1 MIKEKIYYYIRFK
14 LESPLSVG
22 NGDDNLTD
30 HDCVRNSNG
39 DLFIPAT
46 SIAGAFSHYLND
58 EQRKIFAP
66 KEETEKSI
74 REKRKEKEKEYEYFQ
89 SPYFISDAILVN
101 SNINMSIRDGVKLTE
116 NKTAEKSAKYN
127 FEVIETGA
135 EFDFR
140 IELTIRDGDNAD
152 KMKEIV
158 DILLNGFNSGE
169 IVLGLKSKRGY
180 GKVSLIDIRK
190 RSFEKN
196 IDDLLKFDKYSIAN
210 YENYSPKEQNSNKNY
225 DYIELSLEQIGGLSI
240 RRYSSR
246 AGEADFE
253 HIKSNGTPVI
263 PGTSW
268 AGLIRG
274 QVERYVNLIEN
285 QFNIKLDVN
294 LDYWFGREKQKNS
307 EAVAS
312 NIIVEESI
320 IENSKEITLTRNKID
335 RFSGGASD
343 RALFT
348 EKAVFNG
355 TTKLGIKIKKGITYK
370 DNELQED
377 STKSTKNSKVENNS
391 KIVGLIA
398 LVLKDIDNGLIA
410 LGGQTSIG
418 RGIFKI
424 QSCKLNNEELNLDK
438 KVENIIG
445 GE

>member
-30 HDCVRNSNG
+30 HDCIRNSNG

-46 SIAGAFSHYLND
+46 SIAGVFSHYLNE
-58 EQRKIFAP
+58 EQRNLFAP
-66 KEETEKSI
+66 KIETEKSI
-74 REKRKEKEKEYEYFQ
+74 REKRKEKEYEYFQ

-101 SNINMSIRDGVKLTE
+101 SNVNMSIRDGVKLTE

-158 DILLNGFNSGE
+158 DFLLNGFNSGE

-180 GKVSLIDIRK
+180 GKASLIRVYKKSFDNDID
-190 RSFEKN
+190 S
-196 IDDLLKFDKYSIAN
+196 LLKFNKYN
-210 YENYSPKEQNSNKNY
+210 VKNY
-225 DYIELSLEQIGGLSI
+225 DEYILKQENLNKNFDYLEVELEQIGGLSI
-240 RRYSSR
+240 RRYSSK

-285 QFNIKLDVN
+285 QFNTKLDVN
-294 LDYWFGREKQKNS
+294 LDHWFGREKQKNS

-320 IENSKEITLTRNKID
+320 IEHSKEITLTRNKID
-335 RFSGGASD
+335 RFSGGASN

-355 TTKLGIKIKKGITYK
+355 TTKLGIKIKKGITYYK

-410 LGGQTSIG
+410 LGGQTSVG

>member
-30 HDCVRNSNG
+30 HDCIRNSNG

-46 SIAGAFSHYLND
+46 SIAGVFSHYLNE
-58 EQRKIFAP
+58 EQRNLFAP
-66 KEETEKSI
+66 KSNN
-74 REKRKEKEKEYEYFQ
+74 EYLQ
-89 SPYFISDAILVN
+89 SPYFISDAILTS
-101 SNINMSIRDGVKLTE
+101 SNVNMSIRDGVKLTE

-158 DILLNGFNSGE
+158 DFLLNGFNSGE

-180 GKVSLIDIRK
+180 GKVSLIRVYKKSFDNDID
-190 RSFEKN
+190 S
-196 IDDLLKFDKYSIAN
+196 LLKFNKYN
-210 YENYSPKEQNSNKNY
+210 VKNY
-225 DYIELSLEQIGGLSI
+225 DEYILKQENLNKNFDYLEVELEQIGGLSI
-240 RRYSSR
+240 RRYSSK

-253 HIKSNGTPVI
+253 HIKSSGTPVI

-268 AGLIRG
+268 AGLIRS
-274 QVERYVNLIEN
+274 QVQRYVNLIEN
-285 QFNIKLDVN
+285 QFNTKLDVN
-294 LDYWFGREKQKNS
+294 LDHWFGREKQKNS

-312 NIIVEESI
+312 NIIIEESI

-377 STKSTKNSKVENNS
+377 STKSTEYSKVENNS

-410 LGGQTSIG
+410 LGGQTSVG

>member
-30 HDCVRNSNG
+30 HDCIRNSNG

-46 SIAGAFSHYLND
+46 SIAGVFSHYLNE
-58 EQRKIFAP
+58 EQRNLFAP
-66 KEETEKSI
+66 KSNN
-74 REKRKEKEKEYEYFQ
+74 EYLQ
-89 SPYFISDAILVN
+89 SPYFISDAILTS
-101 SNINMSIRDGVKLTE
+101 SNVNMSIRDGVKLTE

-158 DILLNGFNSGE
+158 DFLLNGFNSGE

-180 GKVSLIDIRK
+180 GKVSLIRVYKKSFDNDID
-190 RSFEKN
+190 S
-196 IDDLLKFDKYSIAN
+196 LLKFNKYN
-210 YENYSPKEQNSNKNY
+210 VKNY
-225 DYIELSLEQIGGLSI
+225 DEYILKQENLNKNFDYLEVELEQIGGLSI
-240 RRYSSR
+240 RRYSSK

-253 HIKSNGTPVI
+253 HIKSSGTPVI

-268 AGLIRG
+268 AGLIRS
-274 QVERYVNLIEN
+274 QVQRYVNLIEN
-285 QFNIKLDVN
+285 QFNTKLDVN
-294 LDYWFGREKQKNS
+294 LDHWFGREKQKNS

-312 NIIVEESI
+312 NIIIEESI
-320 IENSKEITLTRNKID
+320 IENSKEITLTRNKIN

-348 EKAVFNG
+348 EKAIFNG

-377 STKSTKNSKVENNS
+377 STKSTEYSKVENNS

-410 LGGQTSIG
+410 LGGQTSVG

>member
-30 HDCVRNSNG
+30 HDCIRNSNG

-46 SIAGAFSHYLND
+46 SIAGVFSHYLNE
-58 EQRKIFAP
+58 EQRNLFAP
-66 KEETEKSI
+66 KSNN
-74 REKRKEKEKEYEYFQ
+74 EYLQ
-89 SPYFISDAILVN
+89 SPYFISDAILTS
-101 SNINMSIRDGVKLTE
+101 SNVNMSIRDGVKLTE

-158 DILLNGFNSGE
+158 DFLLNGFNSGE

-180 GKVSLIDIRK
+180 GKVSLIRVYKKSFDNDID
-190 RSFEKN
+190 S
-196 IDDLLKFDKYSIAN
+196 LLKFNKYN
-210 YENYSPKEQNSNKNY
+210 VKNY
-225 DYIELSLEQIGGLSI
+225 DEYILKQENLNKNFDYLEVELEQIGGLSI
-240 RRYSSR
+240 RRYSSK

-253 HIKSNGTPVI
+253 HIKSSGTPVI

-268 AGLIRG
+268 AGLIRS
-274 QVERYVNLIEN
+274 QVQRYVNLIEN
-285 QFNIKLDVN
+285 QFNTKLDVN
-294 LDYWFGREKQKNS
+294 LDHWFGREKQKNS

-312 NIIVEESI
+312 NIIIEESI

-377 STKSTKNSKVENNS
+377 STKSTEY
-391 KIVGLIA
+391 
-398 LVLKDIDNGLIA
+398 
-410 LGGQTSIG
+410 
-418 RGIFKI
+418 
-424 QSCKLNNEELNLDK
+424 
-438 KVENIIG
+438 
-445 GE
+445 

>member
-30 HDCVRNSNG
+30 HDCIRNSNG

-46 SIAGAFSHYLND
+46 SIAGVFSHYLNE
-58 EQRKIFAP
+58 EQRNLFAP
-66 KEETEKSI
+66 KSNN
-74 REKRKEKEKEYEYFQ
+74 EYLQ
-89 SPYFISDAILVN
+89 SPYFISDAILAS
-101 SNINMSIRDGVKLTE
+101 SNVNMSIRDGVKLTE

-158 DILLNGFNSGE
+158 DFLLNGFNSGE

-180 GKVSLIDIRK
+180 GKVSLIRVYKKSFDNDID
-190 RSFEKN
+190 S
-196 IDDLLKFDKYSIAN
+196 LLKFNKYN
-210 YENYSPKEQNSNKNY
+210 VKNY
-225 DYIELSLEQIGGLSI
+225 DEYILKQENLNKNFDYLEVELEQIGGLSI

-294 LDYWFGREKQKNS
+294 LDHWFGREKHKNS

-320 IENSKEITLTRNKID
+320 IENSKEITLTRNKIN

-348 EKAVFNG
+348 EKAIFNG

-370 DNELQED
+370 DNKLQED

-410 LGGQTSIG
+410 LGGQTSVG

-438 KVENIIG
+438 KIENIIG

>member
-30 HDCVRNSNG
+30 HDCIRNSNG

-46 SIAGAFSHYLND
+46 SIAGVFSHYLNE
-58 EQRKIFAP
+58 EQRNLFAP
-66 KEETEKSI
+66 KSNN
-74 REKRKEKEKEYEYFQ
+74 EYLQ
-89 SPYFISDAILVN
+89 SPYFISDAILTS
-101 SNINMSIRDGVKLTE
+101 SNVNMSIRDGVKLTE

-158 DILLNGFNSGE
+158 DFLLNGFNSGE

-180 GKVSLIDIRK
+180 GKVSLIRVYKKSFDNDID
-190 RSFEKN
+190 S
-196 IDDLLKFDKYSIAN
+196 LLKFNKYN
-210 YENYSPKEQNSNKNY
+210 VKNY
-225 DYIELSLEQIGGLSI
+225 DEYILKQENLNKNFDYLEVELEQIGGLSI

-268 AGLIRG
+268 AGLIRS
-274 QVERYVNLIEN
+274 QVQRYVNLIEN
-285 QFNIKLDVN
+285 QFNTKLDVN
-294 LDYWFGREKQKNS
+294 LDHWFGREKHKNS

-377 STKSTKNSKVENNS
+377 STKSTEYSKVENNS

-410 LGGQTSIG
+410 LGGQTSVG

>member
-30 HDCVRNSNG
+30 HDCIRNSNG

-46 SIAGAFSHYLND
+46 SIAGVFSHYLNE
-58 EQRKIFAP
+58 EQRNLFAP
-66 KEETEKSI
+66 KSNN
-74 REKRKEKEKEYEYFQ
+74 EYLQ
-89 SPYFISDAILVN
+89 SPYFISDAILTS
-101 SNINMSIRDGVKLTE
+101 SNVNMSIRDGVKLTE

-152 KMKEIV
+152 KMKKIV

-180 GKVSLIDIRK
+180 GKVSLIRVYKKSFDNDID
-190 RSFEKN
+190 S
-196 IDDLLKFDKYSIAN
+196 LLKFNKYN
-210 YENYSPKEQNSNKNY
+210 VKNY
-225 DYIELSLEQIGGLSI
+225 DEYILKQENLNKNFDYLEVELEQIGGLSI
-240 RRYSSR
+240 RRYSSK

-285 QFNIKLDVN
+285 QFNTKLDVN
-294 LDYWFGREKQKNS
+294 LDHWFGREKQKNS

-320 IENSKEITLTRNKID
+320 IEHSKEITLTRNKID
-335 RFSGGASD
+335 RFSGGASN

-377 STKSTKNSKVENNS
+377 STKSTEYSKVENNS

-410 LGGQTSIG
+410 LGGQTSVG

>member
-30 HDCVRNSNG
+30 HDCIRNSNG

-46 SIAGAFSHYLND
+46 SIAGVFSHYLNE
-58 EQRKIFAP
+58 EQRNLFAP
-66 KEETEKSI
+66 KSNN
-74 REKRKEKEKEYEYFQ
+74 EYLQ
-89 SPYFISDAILVN
+89 SPYFISDAILTS
-101 SNINMSIRDGVKLTE
+101 SNVNMSIRDGVKLTE

-158 DILLNGFNSGE
+158 DFLLNGFNSGE

-180 GKVSLIDIRK
+180 GKVSLIRVYKKSFDNDID
-190 RSFEKN
+190 S
-196 IDDLLKFDKYSIAN
+196 LLKFNKYN
-210 YENYSPKEQNSNKNY
+210 VKNY
-225 DYIELSLEQIGGLSI
+225 DEYILKQENLNKNFDYLEVELEQIGGLSI

-294 LDYWFGREKQKNS
+294 LDHWFGREKHRNS

-377 STKSTKNSKVENNS
+377 STKSTEYSKVENNS

-410 LGGQTSIG
+410 LGGQTSVG

>member
-30 HDCVRNSNG
+30 HDCIRNSNG

-46 SIAGAFSHYLND
+46 SIAGVFSHYLNE
-58 EQRKIFAP
+58 EQRNLFAP
-66 KEETEKSI
+66 KSNN
-74 REKRKEKEKEYEYFQ
+74 EYLQ
-89 SPYFISDAILVN
+89 SPYFISDAILTS
-101 SNINMSIRDGVKLTE
+101 SNVNMSIRDGVKLTE

-180 GKVSLIDIRK
+180 GKVSLIRVYKKSFDNDID
-190 RSFEKN
+190 S
-196 IDDLLKFDKYSIAN
+196 LLKFNKYN
-210 YENYSPKEQNSNKNY
+210 VKNY
-225 DYIELSLEQIGGLSI
+225 DEYILKQENLNKNFDFLEVELEQIGGLSI

-294 LDYWFGREKQKNS
+294 LDHWFGREKHKNS

-320 IENSKEITLTRNKID
+320 IENSKEITLTRNKIN

-348 EKAVFNG
+348 EKAIFNG

-370 DNELQED
+370 DNKLQED

-410 LGGQTSIG
+410 LGGQTSVG

>member
-30 HDCVRNSNG
+30 HDCIRNSNG

-46 SIAGAFSHYLND
+46 SIAGVFSHYLNE
-58 EQRKIFAP
+58 EQRNLFAP
-66 KEETEKSI
+66 KSNN
-74 REKRKEKEKEYEYFQ
+74 EYLQ
-89 SPYFISDAILVN
+89 SPYFISDAILAS
-101 SNINMSIRDGVKLTE
+101 SNVNMSIRDGVKLTE

-152 KMKEIV
+152 KTKEIV

-180 GKVSLIDIRK
+180 GKVSLIRVYKKSFDNDID
-190 RSFEKN
+190 S
-196 IDDLLKFDKYSIAN
+196 LLKFNKYN
-210 YENYSPKEQNSNKNY
+210 VKNY
-225 DYIELSLEQIGGLSI
+225 DEYILKQENLNKNFDYLEVELEQIGGLSI
-240 RRYSSR
+240 RRYSSK

-253 HIKSNGTPVI
+253 HIKSSGTPVI

-268 AGLIRG
+268 AGLIRS
-274 QVERYVNLIEN
+274 QVQRYVNLIEN
-285 QFNIKLDVN
+285 QFNTKLDVN
-294 LDYWFGREKQKNS
+294 LDHWFGREKQKNS

-312 NIIVEESI
+312 NIIIEESI

-377 STKSTKNSKVENNS
+377 STKSTEYSKVENNS

-410 LGGQTSIG
+410 LGGQTSVG

>member
-30 HDCVRNSNG
+30 HDCIRNSNG

-46 SIAGAFSHYLND
+46 SIAGVFSHYLNE
-58 EQRKIFAP
+58 EQRNLFAP
-66 KEETEKSI
+66 KSNN
-74 REKRKEKEKEYEYFQ
+74 EYLQ
-89 SPYFISDAILVN
+89 SPYFISDAILTS
-101 SNINMSIRDGVKLTE
+101 SNVNMSIRDGVKLTE

-158 DILLNGFNSGE
+158 DFLLNGFNSGE

-180 GKVSLIDIRK
+180 GKVSLIRVYKKSFDNDID
-190 RSFEKN
+190 S
-196 IDDLLKFDKYSIAN
+196 LLKFNKYN
-210 YENYSPKEQNSNKNY
+210 VKNY
-225 DYIELSLEQIGGLSI
+225 DEYILKQENLNKNFDYLEVELEQIGGLSI
-240 RRYSSR
+240 RRYSSK

-253 HIKSNGTPVI
+253 HIKSSGTPVI

-268 AGLIRG
+268 AGLIRS
-274 QVERYVNLIEN
+274 QVQRYVNLIEN
-285 QFNIKLDVN
+285 QFNTKLDVN
-294 LDYWFGREKQKNS
+294 LDHWFGREKQKNS

-320 IENSKEITLTRNKID
+320 IEHSKEITLTRNKIN

-348 EKAVFNG
+348 EKAIFNG

-377 STKSTKNSKVENNS
+377 STKSTEYSKVENNS

-410 LGGQTSIG
+410 LGGQTSVG

>member
-30 HDCVRNSNG
+30 HDCIRNSNG

-46 SIAGAFSHYLND
+46 SIAGVFSHYLNE
-58 EQRKIFAP
+58 EQRNLFAP
-66 KEETEKSI
+66 KSNN
-74 REKRKEKEKEYEYFQ
+74 EYLQ
-89 SPYFISDAILVN
+89 SPYFISDAILAS
-101 SNINMSIRDGVKLTE
+101 SNVNMSIRDGVKLTE

-152 KMKEIV
+152 KMKKIV

-180 GKVSLIDIRK
+180 GKVSLIRVYKKSFDNDID
-190 RSFEKN
+190 S
-196 IDDLLKFDKYSIAN
+196 LLKFNKYN
-210 YENYSPKEQNSNKNY
+210 VKNY
-225 DYIELSLEQIGGLSI
+225 DEYILKQENLNKNFDYLEVELEQIGGLSI
-240 RRYSSR
+240 RRYSSK

-253 HIKSNGTPVI
+253 HIKSSGTPVI

-268 AGLIRG
+268 AGLIRS
-274 QVERYVNLIEN
+274 QVQRYVKLIEN
-285 QFNIKLDVN
+285 QFNTKLDVN
-294 LDYWFGREKQKNS
+294 LDHWFGREKQKNS

-320 IENSKEITLTRNKID
+320 IEKSKEITLTRNKID

-410 LGGQTSIG
+410 LGGQTSVG

>member
-30 HDCVRNSNG
+30 HDCIRNSNG

-46 SIAGAFSHYLND
+46 SIAGVFSHYLNE
-58 EQRKIFAP
+58 EQRNLFAP
-66 KEETEKSI
+66 KSNN
-74 REKRKEKEKEYEYFQ
+74 EYLQ
-89 SPYFISDAILVN
+89 SPYFISDAILAS
-101 SNINMSIRDGVKLTE
+101 SNVNMSIRDGVKLTE

-158 DILLNGFNSGE
+158 DFLLNGFNSGE

-180 GKVSLIDIRK
+180 GKVSLIRVYKKSFDNDID
-190 RSFEKN
+190 S
-196 IDDLLKFDKYSIAN
+196 LLKFNKYNVKKYDEYILKQ
-210 YENYSPKEQNSNKNY
+210 ENLNKNF
-225 DYIELSLEQIGGLSI
+225 DYLEVELEQIGGLSI

-294 LDYWFGREKQKNS
+294 LDHWFGREKQKNS

-320 IENSKEITLTRNKID
+320 IEKSKEITLTRNKID

-377 STKSTKNSKVENNS
+377 STKSTEYSKVENNS

-410 LGGQTSIG
+410 LGGQTSVG

-438 KVENIIG
+438 KIENIIG

>member
-30 HDCVRNSNG
+30 HDCIRNSNG

-46 SIAGAFSHYLND
+46 SIAGVFSHYLNE
-58 EQRKIFAP
+58 EQRNLFAP
-66 KEETEKSI
+66 KSNN
-74 REKRKEKEKEYEYFQ
+74 EYLQ
-89 SPYFISDAILVN
+89 SPYFISDAILTS
-101 SNINMSIRDGVKLTE
+101 SNVNMSIRDGVKLTE

-180 GKVSLIDIRK
+180 GKVSLIRVYKKSFDNDID
-190 RSFEKN
+190 S
-196 IDDLLKFDKYSIAN
+196 LLKFNKYN
-210 YENYSPKEQNSNKNY
+210 VKNY
-225 DYIELSLEQIGGLSI
+225 DEYILKQENLNKNFDYLEVELEQIGGLSI

-268 AGLIRG
+268 AGLIRS
-274 QVERYVNLIEN
+274 QVQRYVNLIEN
-285 QFNIKLDVN
+285 QFNTKLDVN
-294 LDYWFGREKQKNS
+294 LDHWFGREKQKNS

-410 LGGQTSIG
+410 LGGQTSVG

>member
-30 HDCVRNSNG
+30 HDCIRNSNG

-46 SIAGAFSHYLND
+46 SIAGVFSHYLNE
-58 EQRKIFAP
+58 EQRNLFAP
-66 KEETEKSI
+66 KSNN
-74 REKRKEKEKEYEYFQ
+74 EYLQ
-89 SPYFISDAILVN
+89 SPYFISDAILTS
-101 SNINMSIRDGVKLTE
+101 SNVNMSIRDGVKLTE

-158 DILLNGFNSGE
+158 DFLLNGFNSGE

-180 GKVSLIDIRK
+180 GKVSLIRVYKKSFDKDID
-190 RSFEKN
+190 S
-196 IDDLLKFDKYSIAN
+196 LLKFNKYN
-210 YENYSPKEQNSNKNY
+210 FKNY
-225 DYIELSLEQIGGLSI
+225 DEYILKQENLNKNFDYLEVELEQIGGLSI

-294 LDYWFGREKQKNS
+294 LDHWFGREKHKNS

-320 IENSKEITLTRNKID
+320 IEKSKEITLTRNKID

-377 STKSTKNSKVENNS
+377 STKSTEYSKVENNS

-410 LGGQTSIG
+410 LGGQTSVG

>member
-30 HDCVRNSNG
+30 HDCIRNSNG

-46 SIAGAFSHYLND
+46 SIAGVFSHYLNE
-58 EQRKIFAP
+58 EQRNLFAP
-66 KEETEKSI
+66 KSNN
-74 REKRKEKEKEYEYFQ
+74 EYLQ
-89 SPYFISDAILVN
+89 SPYFISDAILTS
-101 SNINMSIRDGVKLTE
+101 SNVNMSIRDGVKLTE

-158 DILLNGFNSGE
+158 DFLLNGFNSGE

-180 GKVSLIDIRK
+180 GKVSLIRVYKKSFDNDID
-190 RSFEKN
+190 S
-196 IDDLLKFDKYSIAN
+196 LLKFNKYN
-210 YENYSPKEQNSNKNY
+210 VKNY
-225 DYIELSLEQIGGLSI
+225 DEYILKQENLNKNFDYLEVELEQIGGLSI
-240 RRYSSR
+240 RRYSSK

-253 HIKSNGTPVI
+253 HIKSSGTPVI

-268 AGLIRG
+268 AGLIRS
-274 QVERYVNLIEN
+274 QVQRYVNLIEN
-285 QFNIKLDVN
+285 QFNTKLDVN
-294 LDYWFGREKQKNS
+294 LDHWFGREKQKNS

-312 NIIVEESI
+312 NIIIEESI
-320 IENSKEITLTRNKID
+320 IENSKEITLTRNKIN

-377 STKSTKNSKVENNS
+377 STKSTEYSKVENNS

-410 LGGQTSIG
+410 LGGQTSVG

>member
-30 HDCVRNSNG
+30 HDCIRNSNG

-46 SIAGAFSHYLND
+46 SIAGVFSHYLNE
-58 EQRKIFAP
+58 EQRNLFAP
-66 KEETEKSI
+66 KSNN
-74 REKRKEKEKEYEYFQ
+74 EYLQ
-89 SPYFISDAILVN
+89 SPYFISDAILTS
-101 SNINMSIRDGVKLTE
+101 SNVNMSIRDGVKLTE

-180 GKVSLIDIRK
+180 GKVSLIRVYKKSFDNDID
-190 RSFEKN
+190 S
-196 IDDLLKFDKYSIAN
+196 LLKFNKYN
-210 YENYSPKEQNSNKNY
+210 VKNY
-225 DYIELSLEQIGGLSI
+225 DEYILKQENLNKNFDYLEVELEQIGGLSI
-240 RRYSSR
+240 RRYSSK

-294 LDYWFGREKQKNS
+294 LDHWFGREKHKNS

-320 IENSKEITLTRNKID
+320 IENSKEITLTRNKIN

-348 EKAVFNG
+348 EKAIFNG

-410 LGGQTSIG
+410 LGGQTSVG

-438 KVENIIG
+438 KIENIIG

>member
-30 HDCVRNSNG
+30 HDCIRNSNG

-46 SIAGAFSHYLND
+46 SIAGVFSHYLNE
-58 EQRKIFAP
+58 EQRNLFAP
-66 KEETEKSI
+66 KSNN
-74 REKRKEKEKEYEYFQ
+74 EYLQ
-89 SPYFISDAILVN
+89 SPYFISDAS
-101 SNINMSIRDGVKLTE
+101 SNVNMSIRDGVKLTE

-158 DILLNGFNSGE
+158 DFLLNGFNSGE

-180 GKVSLIDIRK
+180 GKVSLIRVYKKSFDNDID
-190 RSFEKN
+190 S
-196 IDDLLKFDKYSIAN
+196 LLKFNKYN
-210 YENYSPKEQNSNKNY
+210 VKNY
-225 DYIELSLEQIGGLSI
+225 DEYILKQENLNKNFDYLEVELEQIGGLSI
-240 RRYSSR
+240 RRYSSK

-253 HIKSNGTPVI
+253 HIKSSGTPVI

-268 AGLIRG
+268 AGLIRS
-274 QVERYVNLIEN
+274 QVQRYVNLIEN
-285 QFNIKLDVN
+285 QFNTKLDVN
-294 LDYWFGREKQKNS
+294 LDHWFGREKQKNS

-312 NIIVEESI
+312 NIIIEESI

-377 STKSTKNSKVENNS
+377 STKSTEYSKVENNS

-410 LGGQTSIG
+410 LGGQTSVG

>member
-30 HDCVRNSNG
+30 HDCIRNSNG

-46 SIAGAFSHYLND
+46 SIAGVFSHYLNE
-58 EQRKIFAP
+58 EQRNLFAP
-66 KEETEKSI
+66 KSNN
-74 REKRKEKEKEYEYFQ
+74 EYLQ
-89 SPYFISDAILVN
+89 SPYFISDAILT
-101 SNINMSIRDGVKLTE
+101 SNMSIRDGVKLTE

-180 GKVSLIDIRK
+180 GKVSLIRVYKKSFDKDID
-190 RSFEKN
+190 S
-196 IDDLLKFDKYSIAN
+196 LLKFNKYN
-210 YENYSPKEQNSNKNY
+210 FKNY
-225 DYIELSLEQIGGLSI
+225 DEYILKQENLNKNFDYLEVELEQIGGLSI

-294 LDYWFGREKQKNS
+294 LDHWFGREKHKNS

-320 IENSKEITLTRNKID
+320 IEHSKEITLTRNKID

-377 STKSTKNSKVENNS
+377 STKSTEYSKVENNS

-410 LGGQTSIG
+410 LGGQTSVG

>member
-30 HDCVRNSNG
+30 HDCIRNSNG

-46 SIAGAFSHYLND
+46 SIAGVFSHYLNE
-58 EQRKIFAP
+58 EQRNLFAP
-66 KEETEKSI
+66 KIETEKSI
-74 REKRKEKEKEYEYFQ
+74 REKRKEKEYEYFQ
-89 SPYFISDAILVN
+89 SPYFISDAILAS
-101 SNINMSIRDGVKLTE
+101 SNVNMSIRDGVKLTE

-152 KMKEIV
+152 KMKKIV

-180 GKVSLIDIRK
+180 GKASLIRVYKKSFDNDID
-190 RSFEKN
+190 S
-196 IDDLLKFDKYSIAN
+196 LLKFNKYN
-210 YENYSPKEQNSNKNY
+210 VKNY
-225 DYIELSLEQIGGLSI
+225 DEYILKQENLNKNFDYLEVELEQIGGLSI
-240 RRYSSR
+240 RRYSSK

-285 QFNIKLDVN
+285 QFNTKLDVN
-294 LDYWFGREKQKNS
+294 LDHWFGREKQKNS

-320 IENSKEITLTRNKID
+320 IEHSKEITLTRNKID
-335 RFSGGASD
+335 RFSGGASN

-355 TTKLGIKIKKGITYK
+355 TTKLGIKIKKGITYYK

-410 LGGQTSIG
+410 LGGQTSVG

>member
-46 SIAGAFSHYLND
+46 SIAGVFSHYLNE
-58 EQRKIFAP
+58 EQRNLFAP
-66 KEETEKSI
+66 KSNN
-74 REKRKEKEKEYEYFQ
+74 EYLQ
-89 SPYFISDAILVN
+89 SPYFISDAILTS
-101 SNINMSIRDGVKLTE
+101 SNVNMSIRDGVKLTE

-158 DILLNGFNSGE
+158 DFLLNGFNSGE

-180 GKVSLIDIRK
+180 GKVSLIRVYKKSFDNDID
-190 RSFEKN
+190 S
-196 IDDLLKFDKYSIAN
+196 LLKFNKYN
-210 YENYSPKEQNSNKNY
+210 VKNY
-225 DYIELSLEQIGGLSI
+225 DEYILKQENLNKNFDYLEVELEQIGGLSI

-294 LDYWFGREKQKNS
+294 LDHWFGREKHKNS

-320 IENSKEITLTRNKID
+320 IEKSKEITLTRNKID

-410 LGGQTSIG
+410 LGGQTSVG

-424 QSCKLNNEELNLDK
+424 QSCKLNNEELNLNK

>member
-30 HDCVRNSNG
+30 HDCMRNSNG

-46 SIAGAFSHYLND
+46 SIAGVFSHYLNE
-58 EQRKIFAP
+58 EQRNLFAP
-66 KEETEKSI
+66 KIETEKSI
-74 REKRKEKEKEYEYFQ
+74 REKRKEKEYEYFQ

-101 SNINMSIRDGVKLTE
+101 SNVNMSIRDGVKLTE

-158 DILLNGFNSGE
+158 DFLLNGFNSGE

-180 GKVSLIDIRK
+180 GKVSLIRVYKKSFDNDID
-190 RSFEKN
+190 S
-196 IDDLLKFDKYSIAN
+196 LLKFNKYN
-210 YENYSPKEQNSNKNY
+210 VKNY
-225 DYIELSLEQIGGLSI
+225 DEYILKQENLNKNFDYLEVELEQIGGLSI
-240 RRYSSR
+240 RRYSSK

-285 QFNIKLDVN
+285 QFNTKLDVN
-294 LDYWFGREKQKNS
+294 LDHWFGREKQKNS

-320 IENSKEITLTRNKID
+320 IEHSKEITLTRNKID
-335 RFSGGASD
+335 RFSGGASN

-355 TTKLGIKIKKGITYK
+355 TTKLGIKIKKGITYYK

-410 LGGQTSIG
+410 LGGQTSVG

>member
-30 HDCVRNSNG
+30 HDCIRNSNG

-46 SIAGAFSHYLND
+46 SIAGVFSHYLNE
-58 EQRKIFAP
+58 EQRNLFAP
-66 KEETEKSI
+66 KSNN
-74 REKRKEKEKEYEYFQ
+74 EYLQ
-89 SPYFISDAILVN
+89 SPYFISDAILTS
-101 SNINMSIRDGVKLTE
+101 SNVNMSIRDGVKLTE

-158 DILLNGFNSGE
+158 DFLLNGFNSGE

-180 GKVSLIDIRK
+180 GKVSLIRVYKKSFDNDID
-190 RSFEKN
+190 S
-196 IDDLLKFDKYSIAN
+196 LLKFNKYN
-210 YENYSPKEQNSNKNY
+210 VKNY
-225 DYIELSLEQIGGLSI
+225 DEYILKQENLNKNFDYLEVELEQIGGLSI

-294 LDYWFGREKQKNS
+294 LDHWFGREKHRNS

-355 TTKLGIKIKKGITYK
+355 TTKLGIKIKKSITYK
-370 DNELQED
+370 DNKLQED
-377 STKSTKNSKVENNS
+377 STKSTEYSKVENNS

-410 LGGQTSIG
+410 LGGQTSVG

-438 KVENIIG
+438 KIENIIG

>member
-30 HDCVRNSNG
+30 HDCIRNSNG

-46 SIAGAFSHYLND
+46 SIAGVFSHYLNE
-58 EQRKIFAP
+58 EQRNLFAP
-66 KEETEKSI
+66 KSNN
-74 REKRKEKEKEYEYFQ
+74 EYLQ
-89 SPYFISDAILVN
+89 SPYFISDAILAS
-101 SNINMSIRDGVKLTE
+101 SNVNMSIRDGVKLTE

-158 DILLNGFNSGE
+158 DFLLNGFNSGE

-180 GKVSLIDIRK
+180 GKVSLIRVYKKSFDKDID
-190 RSFEKN
+190 S
-196 IDDLLKFDKYSIAN
+196 LLKFNKYN
-210 YENYSPKEQNSNKNY
+210 FKNY
-225 DYIELSLEQIGGLSI
+225 DEYILKQENLNKNFDYLEVELEQIGGLSI

-294 LDYWFGREKQKNS
+294 LDHWFGREKHKNS

-320 IENSKEITLTRNKID
+320 IEKSKEITLTRNKID

-410 LGGQTSIG
+410 LGGQTSVG

-438 KVENIIG
+438 KIENIIG

>member
-30 HDCVRNSNG
+30 HDCIRNSNG

-46 SIAGAFSHYLND
+46 SIAGVFSHYLNE
-58 EQRKIFAP
+58 EQRNLFAP
-66 KEETEKSI
+66 KIETEKSI
-74 REKRKEKEKEYEYFQ
+74 REKRKEKEYEYFQ

-101 SNINMSIRDGVKLTE
+101 SNVNMSIRDGVKLTE

-127 FEVIETGA
+127 FEVIEAGA

-152 KMKEIV
+152 KMKKIV

-180 GKVSLIDIRK
+180 GKASLIRVYKKSFDNDID
-190 RSFEKN
+190 S
-196 IDDLLKFDKYSIAN
+196 LLKFNKYN
-210 YENYSPKEQNSNKNY
+210 VKNY
-225 DYIELSLEQIGGLSI
+225 DEYILKQENLNKNFDYLEVELEQIGGLSI
-240 RRYSSR
+240 RRYSSK

-285 QFNIKLDVN
+285 QFNTKLDVN
-294 LDYWFGREKQKNS
+294 LDHWFGREKQKNS

-320 IENSKEITLTRNKID
+320 IEHSKEITLTRNKID
-335 RFSGGASD
+335 RFSGGASN

-355 TTKLGIKIKKGITYK
+355 TTKLGIKIKKGITYYK

-410 LGGQTSIG
+410 LGGQTSVG